1 MTTLVLNEAELFVE
15 LDRLIRT
22 ALLTRRK
29 LLACSL
35 RGSTQAIGFIARSS
49 ASALAVAAH
58 ELADLVRRL
67 GGRPSVEPARQDAL
81 EPLSPVSGQEQDL
94 LHACELAIA
103 EVACEYRDAL
113 EWSLPE
119 SAQEVLMR
127 QFSVLIANFEHVKA
141 LRMRMRLQQAAG
153 LDAADTRHSTP
164 TRPGE

>member
-1 MTTLVLNEAELFVE
+1 VQPA
-15 LDRLIRT
+15 RQH
-22 ALLTRRK
+22 AGQ
-29 LLACSL
+29 S
-35 RGSTQAIGFIARSS
+35 GFIARSS

-67 GGRPSVEPARQDAL
+67 EGGPVSSLPTGCSGA
-81 EPLSPVSGQEQDL
+81 LSPVSGQEQDL

-127 QFSVLIANFEHVKA
+127 QFQCTHRE
-141 LRMRMRLQQAAG
+141 LRARQGVAHAHAPAAG
-153 LDAADTRHSTP
+153 CGAGRRRHAAFDADQAWGVTRGLGGQAIRGASGA
-164 TRPGE
+164 RDLAWYVARNEY